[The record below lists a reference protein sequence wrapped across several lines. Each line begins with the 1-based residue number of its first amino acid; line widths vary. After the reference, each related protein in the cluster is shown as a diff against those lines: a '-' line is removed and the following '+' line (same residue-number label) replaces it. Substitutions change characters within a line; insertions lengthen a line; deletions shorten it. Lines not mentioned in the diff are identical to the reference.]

1 MLALSCYLVKIAR
14 RRNISVF
21 CHNFLISDPGFG
33 ENQRTMKRPCLT
45 ER

>member
-1 MLALSCYLVKIAR
+1 MSKLNERFLVTFIFPVPKQFCTIDIA
-14 RRNISVF
+14 
-21 CHNFLISDPGFG
+21 DPEFG